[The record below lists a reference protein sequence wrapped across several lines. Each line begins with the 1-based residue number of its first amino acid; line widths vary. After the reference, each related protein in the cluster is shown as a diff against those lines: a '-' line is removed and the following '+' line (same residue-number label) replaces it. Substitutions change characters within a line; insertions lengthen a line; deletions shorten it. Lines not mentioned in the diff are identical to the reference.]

1 MTAQKVHTMR
11 ETHRRTLEDNGG
23 TLNDLAVLDRLFSQ
37 PLANAAWVERSIAVS
52 QPTANAIL
60 SRFEAAGVLREIT
73 GQRRNRVY
81 RYDAYLTLFD
91 QPVFELSES
100 ETLS

>member
-1 MTAQKVHTMR
+1 MEPWIEFFLRGVAETATEAALIAQQKVHTMR

-52 QPTANAIL
+52 
-60 SRFEAAGVLREIT
+60 
-73 GQRRNRVY
+73 RVY
-81 RYDAYLTLFD
+81 
-91 QPVFELSES
+91 
-100 ETLS
+100 